1 MACRTLTKC
10 LIAIYKMKCGF
21 FASLHVRISSNWFS
35 FLLARAQQMFYMQSS
50 FFPRRRELLYARCLS
65 PSPGSSLLQHT
76 NITQSRAKYFNNFLC
91 HSCSLLRSYSLFLLW
106 DLSSYSFCSLQKISD
121 LFPSKFTILTEF
133 RLPAH

>member
-1 MACRTLTKC
+1 MACRTLTKY
-10 LIAIYKMKCGF
+10 LIAIYKTKCGF
-21 FASLHVRISSNWFS
+21 FASLHVHKSSNWFS
-35 FLLARAQQMFYMQSS
+35 FPLARAQQMFYMQSS

-65 PSPGSSLLQHT
+65 PSPGSSLHT
-76 NITQSRAKYFNNFLC
+76 NITQSRAKYFNFLC